1 MGLSWVGI
9 PTLLVGSHS
18 KRGSFQLLAIGYSS
32 RQDSVHVAAA
42 MRAIK
47 QWCVENQIV
56 HEPFVLLAD
65 SAGCFSSA
73 FKAVHGPFIPDSLD
87 SDYRLVPPT
96 SASTSTT
103 GGLTQGNIRIHC
115 HVHLRD
121 NINKALN
128 KYIKPSNTS
137 ETKWAEDEKK
147 RFRSAINFL
156 QNISSE
162 RHFGIACQLM
172 TAAWKRH
179 HEDLVKYFE
188 ENWLQRKCIWAQ
200 GVPDEARKGTL
211 PNYMARSNNACE
223 AVNRALKEGY
233 IERGTSIAALTMQLM
248 EVCNNYARRTEA
260 NLKIRG
266 EDGKIEKKYVTE
278 AGKWTRTETAA
289 NIWMNE
295 EKTRYYLPSYTL
307 VKSCRRGTSELQHI
321 IEGFEG
327 KYESDDASAWASWDE
342 MQTLMTNITVVERR
356 APHYECTCS
365 QGRTGVC
372 KHVLGVYLLE
382 NQLSGYDWKDFQIP
396 GGSPAGRPQ

>member
-1 MGLSWVGI
+1 MGWQRCPWTINIVNDKGQYLLEVPTDHPPHQRIDGQPIKAPSLSTAAKRIVDEDAANNVPPWKTMRRLDREGILLPSDNARKQVYNRRYASRAKTFDGENGPGKTFHELRSYVESLPYPPTDDTQAFCVTSSLELHGDYYAYFSCVSLLRNYADSPLLTGDYTMGLSWVGI
-9 PTLLVGSHS
+9 PTLQVGSHS

-32 RQDSVHVAAA
+32 RQDSAHVAAA

-47 QWCVENQIV
+47 EWCVENQIV
-56 HEPFVLLAD
+56 HEPFILLAD

-115 HVHLRD
+115 HVHFRY

-147 RFRSAINFL
+147 RFRSAIAFL

-200 GVPDEARKGTL
+200 G
-211 PNYMARSNNACE
+211 
-223 AVNRALKEGY
+223 
-233 IERGTSIAALTMQLM
+233 
-248 EVCNNYARRTEA
+248 
-260 NLKIRG
+260 
-266 EDGKIEKKYVTE
+266 
-278 AGKWTRTETAA
+278 
-289 NIWMNE
+289 
-295 EKTRYYLPSYTL
+295 
-307 VKSCRRGTSELQHI
+307 
-321 IEGFEG
+321 
-327 KYESDDASAWASWDE
+327 
-342 MQTLMTNITVVERR
+342 
-356 APHYECTCS
+356 
-365 QGRTGVC
+365 
-372 KHVLGVYLLE
+372 
-382 NQLSGYDWKDFQIP
+382 
-396 GGSPAGRPQ
+396 